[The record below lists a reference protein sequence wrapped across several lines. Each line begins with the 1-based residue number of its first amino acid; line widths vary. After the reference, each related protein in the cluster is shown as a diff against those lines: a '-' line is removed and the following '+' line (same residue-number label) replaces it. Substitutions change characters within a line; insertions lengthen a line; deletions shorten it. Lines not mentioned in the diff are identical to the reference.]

1 MPGNIIPICNLFNSK
16 SLRFDI
22 FFLTKKYYVFGLTSY
37 PLTYFIN
44 MTVLNVCVGLS
55 LVQFFQ
61 TTSILLTLIPQT
73 TEFWNSWF
81 LGQRLF
87 LKKNNK
93 VYINYILLIFKLY
106 DVYEF
111 REKKIIFVNN
121 LKAKI
126 QNDKRIEEEIVLV
139 NSKKIILL
147 TKNWYLTNNIISVM

>member
-1 MPGNIIPICNLFNSK
+1 M
-16 SLRFDI
+16 
-22 FFLTKKYYVFGLTSY
+22 
-37 PLTYFIN
+37 
-44 MTVLNVCVGLS
+44 
-55 LVQFFQ
+55 
-61 TTSILLTLIPQT
+61 
-73 TEFWNSWF
+73 
-81 LGQRLF
+81 
-87 LKKNNK
+87 KKNNK

-139 NSKKIILL
+139 NSKKIIVL